1 MAVLV
6 SLVDS
11 CGFTPG
17 ATNRARVTLFQ
28 DVAMLKYVAPYR
40 YLVYKGFGHP
50 APPGNLIS
58 LSCVNIWSM
67 ITSPCNWTLGTRAS
81 TLG

>member
-17 ATNRARVTLFQ
+17 GTNRARVTLFQ
-28 DVAMLKYVAPYR
+28 DVAMLKYMAPYR

-67 ITSPCNWTLGTRAS
+67 ITSSCNWTLGTRAS